1 MKILQWLLKLAV
13 TAAVTSVCCMVL
25 TFAAVNTYVNML
37 LDQYHIQRPAGQQL
51 GWGPFLSAM
60 TRQIGGLA
68 AADGSGSG
76 TAAGTGAGAGS
87 GAGAGGGK
95 DLAVSAG
102 GSALTDN
109 GTPEPKSGQTS
120 SPGGS
125 SGTPNS
131 GTKPDTDR
139 KPPDDAVAVW
149 SRQSSSSA
157 SSSGSASDD
166 QKIVVSGEDFTKRK
180 EQLSSENKAKIFS
193 MLTTRVP
200 EAEIQKISML
210 MEDGLTAAEL
220 KEVEQILQKYLKPDE
235 YAQLLAMVKGQ

>member
-1 MKILQWLLKLAV
+1 MKILQWSLKLAV

-37 LDQYHIQRPAGQQL
+37 LDQYHIQRPAGQRL

-120 SPGGS
+120 SPGARPGRRIPARSPTRTASRRMTPWRSGAGS
-125 SGTPNS
+125 LPLRRAQAAALRTTRRSSCPARISPRGRNS
-131 GTKPDTDR
+131 FR
-139 KPPDDAVAVW
+139 A
-149 SRQSSSSA
+149 R
-157 SSSGSASDD
+157 
-166 QKIVVSGEDFTKRK
+166 IKRK
-180 EQLSSENKAKIFS
+180 FS
-193 MLTTRVP
+193 PCSPPVYRKRRFRRSP
-200 EAEIQKISML
+200 C
-210 MEDGLTAAEL
+210 
-220 KEVEQILQKYLKPDE
+220 
-235 YAQLLAMVKGQ
+235 